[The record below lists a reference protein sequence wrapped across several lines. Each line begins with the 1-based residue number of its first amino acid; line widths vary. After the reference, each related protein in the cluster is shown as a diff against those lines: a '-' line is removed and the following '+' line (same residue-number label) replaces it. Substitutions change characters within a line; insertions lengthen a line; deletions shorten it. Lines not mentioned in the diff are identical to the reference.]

1 MSVINYRNL
10 YLKTNNATEFINTHE
25 IRPEFFEE
33 QINERI
39 KLIRAIEKDEKERQQ
54 QYKQQILGIFE

>member
-1 MSVINYRNL
+1 MSVTNYRYL

-39 KLIRAIEKDEKERQQ
+39 KLIHAIEKDEKERQQ

>member
-25 IRPEFFEE
+25 IRAEFFEE

-39 KLIRAIEKDEKERQQ
+39 KLIREIEKYEKKRQQ